1 MNNPF
6 DKSLSDTIRERP
18 LPVPN
23 EDYNSNNNFDISN

>member
-6 DKSLSDTIRERP
+6 EKSLSDTIRERP

-23 EDYNSNNNFDISN
+23 EEFNSNNFN